1 MGVAGAAMIQRWD
14 QVRLSIAIQHTPKR
28 DADNVYRR
36 LLAALEPD
44 GGRPVIA
51 PNADDT
57 ATWPTYAECLATTPH
72 TATHRL
78 VIQDDCEVCPGFIDG
93 VKAAIAARPDQMLS
107 LFISYRPTRGS
118 ILQMEACER
127 GYAWAALDNREWLP
141 TQALVWPAF
150 LIGPML
156 RYPSG
161 RTADDERIAEFLRD
175 RGLYALQTVPSLV
188 EHVHHSTTTLP
199 SVNMPGPHRR
209 ARCWMG
215 DSGEYLPARDVDWRR
230 GPR

>member
-1 MGVAGAAMIQRWD
+1 MDRWN

-28 DADNVYRR
+28 DGDPVYQR
-36 LLAALEPD
+36 LREALEPAGAKVVVD
-44 GGRPVIA
+44 PTGA
-51 PNADDT
+51 NT
-57 ATWPTYAECLATTPH
+57 ETWPTYAECLRSTPQ

-78 VIQDDCEVCPGFIDG
+78 IVQDDCEVCPNFVAG
-93 VKAAIAARPDQMLS
+93 VRKAVEARPDNLLS
-107 LFISYRPTRGS
+107 LFLSFRPQASTIAS
-118 ILQMEACER
+118 IEACER
-127 GYAWAALDNREWLP
+127 GYAWSILDNREWCP

-156 RYPSG
+156 RLDV
-161 RTADDERIAEFLRD
+161 RTTADDERVGVFLNQ
-175 RGLYALQTVPSLV
+175 RGIYALSSVPSLV

-199 SVNMPGPHRR
+199 SINMPGPHRR

-215 DSGEYLPARDVDWRR
+215 SEGKYDPAVDVDWAR